1 LPADSGGVS
10 REVESMGRLKE
21 YLSRSNIVDVALA
34 IVLAFAIVKVVDSV
48 VVDIM
53 MPLISR
59 FAGHGADM
67 SNYFIPLAPGI
78 HSDMTYDEAKKIGAV
93 IGYGQFIIALVY
105 FIIAATF
112 IGLIVKGLA
121 DLRKDSDSGKDAK

>member
-1 LPADSGGVS
+1 
-10 REVESMGRLKE
+10 MNRLKD

-34 IVLAFAIVKVVDSV
+34 IVLAFAIVRVVDSV

-59 FAGHGADM
+59 FAGNGADM

-78 HSDMTYDEAKKIGAV
+78 HSDMTYDEAKKIGTV

-105 FIIAATF
+105 FIIAGTF
-112 IGLIVKGLA
+112 IYLIVKGLA
-121 DLRKDSDSGKDAK
+121 DLRGEKDGKTGSQ